1 MAAGAHTVPEL
12 AVRNA
17 ENLRQKVREVNE
29 EKRLVRWCPSEA
41 QVIEWIDHAREMPR
55 VIED

>member
-1 MAAGAHTVPEL
+1 VPEL